1 MTGVVGC
8 CRCRRRPEILHRLRS
23 EKAWRGAKG
32 RGFDSPHLHHLYND
46 KSPGQRLARA
56 SAGLARTQIGHER
69 TRVHACP
76 LGASRPRS
84 VTKVIPHA
92 LQDHDT
98 DLIGR
103 CRRAMVTAASA
114 ERRRATSPADLPA
127 PPLPRSRDRPVLR
140 GRCCRT
146 PTGPWPRARSGTSGR
161 PARTRRSGRDRAVRT
176 PRVLARVT
184 IEARC
189 GGNSRRGQRP
199 HASPSTN
206 PRAIHHA
213 LARSGRYRSAALTR
227 RNSGRSGRTE

>member
-1 MTGVVGC
+1 MPVPTATRDLSPAALGEDLARSQRTGVRFPPPPPPLQRQKPWSGAC
-8 CRCRRRPEILHRLRS
+8 GSKLRT
-23 EKAWRGAKG
+23 
-32 RGFDSPHLHHLYND
+32 
-46 KSPGQRLARA
+46 
-56 SAGLARTQIGHER
+56 ARTQIGHER